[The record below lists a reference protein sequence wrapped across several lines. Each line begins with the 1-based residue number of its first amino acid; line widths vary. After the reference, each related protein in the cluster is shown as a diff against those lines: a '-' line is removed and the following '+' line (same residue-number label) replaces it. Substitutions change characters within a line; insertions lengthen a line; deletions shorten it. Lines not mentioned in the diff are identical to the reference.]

1 MEENLKIELQ
11 RAKMSN
17 YILKKQNEMLMGTIG
32 NLSKEKE
39 NLIKQ
44 IEIYKQ
50 NSNNSFGKRIIGK
63 VKKIIRR

>member
-1 MEENLKIELQ
+1 
-11 RAKMSN
+11 MSN